1 MIRILLCL
9 LIVQSTLSTL
19 SSPKPIQPIIK
30 KLLSEKRSVRIYS
43 LIETQWGNFKDL
55 PYNFNNSAHFLLKTP
70 SGLFLN
76 IEGTG
81 RLYRINQKG
90 NSIDFERIDSTY
102 FSGYNFRSLLFNIGD
117 SMYSFGG
124 EGFWHTNGDLRLF
137 DNSITH
143 EWHAL
148 KLNKIIHG
156 IFRPIDHLYQFQFLD
171 TLNRTL
177 IISGNPYNQNH
188 SLKSTGL
195 DSNSEKMLFKLDL
208 KNSNWSELGIKNFQ
222 SNQELVQT
230 PFGILNGGFL
240 VDIINNKKYFTNL
253 HLERSKMFGKSTLEN
268 LISITFCIDST
279 IYFGNNNGL
288 FDSLS
293 ISRSNLIDTGEPAYF
308 PKETDSSFSKD
319 NLILFSLFFMAA
331 LSLLL
336 IIVNI
341 KQRNRY
347 KSNTKPT
354 FSIKVEELEPTPIQI
369 TQDKTEINT
378 LYRSGK
384 LVELMNEQEI
394 NFLRYLFEHS
404 ADERMTTIEEINTKL
419 GTFKKTIEIQKKMRS
434 DMINGINSKLSTF
447 SKSTKPVIDKQR
459 SEFDKRSFEY
469 YINKEHMGLVD
480 NIIKGSRS

>member
-30 KLLSEKRSVRIYS
+30 KLLSEKGSVQIYS
-43 LIETQWGNFKDL
+43 LIETQWGTFEDL

-81 RLYRINQKG
+81 RLYRIKQKG
-90 NSIDFERIDSTY
+90 NFIDFERIDSTY

-117 SMYSFGG
+117 SIYSFGG

-156 IFRPIDHLYQFQFLD
+156 IFRPIDYLYQFQYVD
-171 TLNRTL
+171 TLNRNL

-188 SLKSTGL
+188 SLKSRGL
-195 DSNSEKMLFKLDL
+195 DSTSEKKLFKLDL
-208 KNSNWSELGIKNFQ
+208 KNNNWSELGIKNFQ
-222 SNQELVQT
+222 SNQELIQT
-230 PFGILNGGFL
+230 PFGILNGDFL
-240 VDIINNKKYFTNL
+240 VDIKNNKKYLTNL
-253 HLERSKMFGKSTLEN
+253 HLERSKMLGKSTLEN

-293 ISRSNLIDTGEPAYF
+293 INRSNLIDTGEPAYF
-308 PKETDSSFSKD
+308 PIETDPILSKE
-319 NLILFSLFFMAA
+319 NLILFSLFFTAA

-341 KQRNRY
+341 KQRKTS
-347 KSNTKPT
+347 KSNPKLTP
-354 FSIKVEELEPTPIQI
+354 SLKVEELEPKPIQI
-369 TQDKTEINT
+369 TLDKTEMNT

-394 NFLRYLFEHS
+394 NFIRYIYDNS
-404 ADERMTTIEEINTKL
+404 SDERMTTIEEINTKL